1 MATLISQTPIALGNP
16 FSPLELEAHH
26 AISLIDCIAEST
38 GAQETAPGNDIQDD
52 DLDLS
57 TWCVVNSSC
66 SSDDEDGDEEPCEVE
81 QDGDEEIYLWQTPST
96 AYDSQLPPL
105 RLSSSSDG
113 FTHISKAAIA
123 HSTNSASATAPEH
136 RGTWVVK
143 VNKKRNKL
151 QDFGDD
157 PKQTSTSSRN
167 ISTPAP
173 SNSATLMS
181 LEAMNPPEKRKET
194 PTNVADG
201 NSDAGGEAVPL
212 DLYMYMT
219 ERELSKS
226 SKAAKI
232 KNSRVA
238 TQHDRDLAKALGC
251 LSEETD
257 KVDKKA
263 IRSRSNGKSKI
274 KSSRAN
280 KSKVLPTESLVKMM
294 E

>member
-16 FSPLELEAHH
+16 FSPLEFEAHH
-26 AISLIDCIAEST
+26 PMNIVEST
-38 GAQETAPGNDIQDD
+38 SVQRMASRNDHQDD

-57 TWCVVNSSC
+57 TWCVVNSSY
-66 SSDDEDGDEEPCEVE
+66 DDEDSDEEPGEVD
-81 QDGDEEIYLWQTPST
+81 QDGDEEIYLWQAPST
-96 AYDSQLPPL
+96 AYDSELPPL

-113 FTHISKAAIA
+113 FTNISKAAIT

-151 QDFGDD
+151 QDLGNDL
-157 PKQTSTSSRN
+157 KQTSTSSSN
-167 ISTPAP
+167 ISTSAP
-173 SNSATLMS
+173 SNSTTLMPP
-181 LEAMNPPEKRKET
+181 EAMNPSEKRKET
-194 PTNVADG
+194 PTSVADG
-201 NSDAGGEAVPL
+201 NSDVSEDAGPS

-257 KVDKKA
+257 KIDKKA
-263 IRSRSNGKSKI
+263 IRSRSNCKSKT
-274 KSSRAN
+274 KSRTN
-280 KSKVLPTESLVKMM
+280 KSKDLPTEF
-294 E
+294 